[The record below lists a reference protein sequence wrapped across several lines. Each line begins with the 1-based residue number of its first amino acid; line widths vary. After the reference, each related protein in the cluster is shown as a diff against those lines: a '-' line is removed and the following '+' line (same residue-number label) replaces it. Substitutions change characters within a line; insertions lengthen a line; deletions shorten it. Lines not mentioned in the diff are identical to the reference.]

1 MKIDDKIKKLINK
14 TVVRVIAED
23 VSINWSIPYLIN
35 EPLKGQGTGFFINEK
50 GDILTCAHVV
60 NGARNV
66 YIEIPSL
73 GNDKYD
79 CTIIAICPVFDIAM
93 IRCNKF
99 KSKNYVKLGD
109 SDRLIIGSEVMV
121 VGYPA
126 SYTTSSSNTN
136 NLKYTIGI
144 IKGQQKGLIETDST
158 INPGNSGGPLFCNGK
173 VIGINSMKLVGES
186 LENIGYA
193 IPINKYKVI
202 KDQFPKNKII
212 YRPNLL
218 FNFNNTDKDILK
230 GLTNGKVSEGII
242 VSKIFD
248 DSPLKNSPI
257 KKDTIITKINNMKI
271 DNYGYTYEH
280 KWLGTNVSIDVMLNN
295 FTNDETIKIS
305 YFNNSVGGTC
315 NIKLKPFIPP
325 VRIMYPSFEE
335 IPYFIIGGMIFMN
348 LSINHINEKELTGD
362 NFNILCLTRNEDE
375 LLKKHLII
383 SFIYPNTK
391 VNILNNLRKNDF
403 IVKANNISVNSVD
416 SLIKALKKPIIINKM
431 EYIKIET
438 DSGNSIIMSVED
450 IIKQDLLFS
459 EIYRYKLN
467 SFHEFYLKNMK
478 L

>member
-1 MKIDDKIKKLINK
+1 MKIEDKIKKLINK
-14 TVVRVIAED
+14 TVVRIIAED
-23 VSINWSIPYLIN
+23 ISINWSIPYLIN
-35 EPLKGQGTGFFINEK
+35 EPSKGQGTGFFINDK

-79 CTIIAICPVFDIAM
+79 CTIIAICPIFDIAM

-109 SDRLIIGSEVMV
+109 SYRLIIGSEVMV

-136 NLKYTIGI
+136 NLKYTVGI

-173 VIGINSMKLVGES
+173 VIGINSMKLVGDS

-193 IPINKYKVI
+193 IPINNYKVI
-202 KDQFPKNKII
+202 KDQFVKNKII

-230 GLTNGKVSEGII
+230 GLTSGKVSEGII
-242 VSKIFD
+242 ISKIFD

-257 KKDTIITKINNMKI
+257 KKDTIITEINHIKL

-280 KWLGTNVSIDVMLNN
+280 KWLGTNISIDVLLNN
-295 FTNDETIKIS
+295 FKNDETIKIS
-305 YFNNSVGGTC
+305 YFNNNVGGTC
-315 NIKLKPFIPP
+315 DIKLKPFIPP
-325 VRIMYPSFEE
+325 VRIMYPSFEV
-335 IPYFIIGGMIFMN
+335 IPYFIIGGIVFMN
-348 LSINHINEKELTGD
+348 LSLNHINDKEITNE
-362 NFNILCLTRNEDE
+362 NFNIMCLTRNEDE

-403 IVKANNISVNSVD
+403 ITKVNDISVNSID
-416 SLIKALKKPIIINKM
+416 TLIKSLKKPVIINKI

-438 DSGNSIIMSVED
+438 NHGKSTIMSVED

-459 EIYRYKLN
+459 GIYKYQLN
-467 SFHEFYLKNMK
+467 EFHENYLKK
-478 L
+478 LKL